1 MVSGNLYC
9 LGLSH
14 LQPKPKGL
22 ALQAATTHHQA
33 APASSSSLQATPS
46 AATSTV
52 PVDSSQPPASII

>member
-22 ALQAATTHHQA
+22 ALQAATRCR
-33 APASSSSLQATPS
+33 
-46 AATSTV
+46 TSRELGKHPGAGGGSFLRSEREPGEADNRTSRV
-52 PVDSSQPPASII
+52 